1 MNSSSDLL
9 HRRGSEDWFAWAP
22 TVRYLVVSGS
32 RCAAG
37 KRTIPSW
44 RRYLC
49 RLDFVAKIGAAI
61 ATNKKRILTRES
73 AYDNNVMGIIA
84 DTSELVLEFL
94 HAYLVSLDLTTW
106 ASDADPPSMRKTT
119 VENHHIPVPPL
130 ATQQVIV
137 DELEAER
144 ELVSANRELVE
155 RMEQRIQE
163 AIARVWEG

>member
-1 MNSSSDLL
+1 MLGLPPSGTWSYLAVGVPLANGLSLRGDATCAVWTSSLKS
-9 HRRGSEDWFAWAP
+9 
-22 TVRYLVVSGS
+22 V
-32 RCAAG
+32 
-37 KRTIPSW
+37 
-44 RRYLC
+44 
-49 RLDFVAKIGAAI
+49 AAI

-84 DTSELVLEFL
+84 DTSELVPEFL